1 MYERVFYKKPLANII
16 LNGKNF
22 TPKIENKARISFLIR
37 LFSIALEILA
47 STIRQA
53 KEIKGMQI
61 EKEEIKLFYLQT

>member
-47 STIRQA
+47 STIMQEKRKA
-53 KEIKGMQI
+53 TGKSKGKLVLKKIKI
-61 EKEEIKLFYLQT
+61 